1 MTTVVYHQYC
11 NIPNMSGSYASAPVS
26 GPLSTSKTPN
36 QLNTH
41 NSGVL
46 TGVNPNPPQF
56 YPADGASVFANAR
69 SQYKRTN
76 TTANNFSRGTQM
88 YSSIPSTS
96 YYSGDLKRKFNVSQS
111 TKYVAPS
118 SSGMYL
124 AAKKSAAV
132 GKSSMSSVKKGVPQ
146 PITLSY
152 KNYNKNDSKTALQ
165 RARSGGCV
173 APPKKGSLFNIDST
187 VNLSMTPTSVVP
199 LYDYNPMLNDVRIA
213 LSGNNTFAN
222 FALAGY
228 ALNLT
233 TNLTEVEAVLG
244 RVDDST
250 DGDYKE
256 FFDKVN
262 YLVAQFSA

>member
-1 MTTVVYHQYC
+1 MTTVVYHQYS

-26 GPLSTSKTPN
+26 GPLSTSQTPN

-46 TGVNPNPPQF
+46 TGINPNPPQF
-56 YPADGASVFANAR
+56 YPADGASVFSNAR

-96 YYSGDLKRKFNVSQS
+96 YYSADLKRQFNVSQS
-111 TKYVAPS
+111 TKYVAPA

-132 GKSSMSSVKKGVPQ
+132 GKSSMKKGLPV
-146 PITLSY
+146 TSALSY

-173 APPKKGSLFNIDST
+173 SPAKKGSLFNIDST

-233 TNLTEVEAVLG
+233 TNLTELETVLS

-250 DGDYKE
+250 EGDYKE